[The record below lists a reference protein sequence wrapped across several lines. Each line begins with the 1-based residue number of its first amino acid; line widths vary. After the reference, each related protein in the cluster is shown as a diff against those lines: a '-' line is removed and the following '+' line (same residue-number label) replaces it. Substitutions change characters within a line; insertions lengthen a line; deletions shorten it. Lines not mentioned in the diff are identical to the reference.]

1 MNRIIIALLV
11 AFAAHADSFAY
22 DFIVNGLAYNI
33 KKDGTVA
40 LTYKNPDL
48 TYTSGDGGYVGNV
61 VIPKTVKYKNRTYR
75 VTEIGERTFSYCHKV
90 TFVKIPEGIRKIGWF
105 AFGQLINVSSIHI
118 PSTVKEIAQGAFQ
131 VLLKLKR
138 LTVSPANKYYCSE
151 GNCIYNKKKTVL
163 VFVAQVNKVLT
174 IPSSVTTILDDAFS
188 GNTKMK
194 KLVVPKSVKYAGRAA
209 FSSMNATYV
218 ENRASMKD
226 LPGSSKY
233 GHRPL
238 WTYQPC
244 FVTPGEIKMI
254 E

>member
-90 TFVKIPEGIRKIGWF
+90 TSVKIR
-105 AFGQLINVSSIHI
+105 
-118 PSTVKEIAQGAFQ
+118 
-131 VLLKLKR
+131 
-138 LTVSPANKYYCSE
+138 
-151 GNCIYNKKKTVL
+151 
-163 VFVAQVNKVLT
+163 
-174 IPSSVTTILDDAFS
+174 
-188 GNTKMK
+188 
-194 KLVVPKSVKYAGRAA
+194 
-209 FSSMNATYV
+209 
-218 ENRASMKD
+218 RAS
-226 LPGSSKY
+226 G
-233 GHRPL
+233 R
-238 WTYQPC
+238 
-244 FVTPGEIKMI
+244 
-254 E
+254 